1 MPFLF
6 DMPGNEYV
14 DNSLINF
21 LRSSKTTTP
30 PNKIRPL
37 GFTWNKSSKFYS
49 GVSNMPA
56 LL

>member
-37 GFTWNKSSKFYS
+37 GFT
-49 GVSNMPA
+49 
-56 LL
+56 